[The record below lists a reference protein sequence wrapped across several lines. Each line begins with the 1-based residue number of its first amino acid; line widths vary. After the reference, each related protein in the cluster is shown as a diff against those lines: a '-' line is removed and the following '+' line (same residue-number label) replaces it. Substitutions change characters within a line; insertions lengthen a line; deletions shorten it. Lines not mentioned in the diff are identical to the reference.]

1 MDEAKNLHAL
11 PTQEKWIK
19 LSNNEV
25 KHIFMYYILIFLASL
40 ALCVFLISSLFPPED
55 KGIELDCL
63 ILFSFTFGLLGSIF
77 YYIRKLYKSCI
88 QLLIDTDGEASSIA
102 GLGAKIYFYLRP
114 IMGAVLS
121 FIIILG
127 IYGGFFFLQ
136 DQPSINE
143 EKFLIFSAI
152 FSFIIG
158 FSNGKIIVRLD
169 SSSEKIAELIKFTKE
184 P

>member
-1 MDEAKNLHAL
+1 
-11 PTQEKWIK
+11 
-19 LSNNEV
+19 
-25 KHIFMYYILIFLASL
+25 
-40 ALCVFLISSLFPPED
+40 
-55 KGIELDCL
+55 
-63 ILFSFTFGLLGSIF
+63 
-77 YYIRKLYKSCI
+77 
-88 QLLIDTDGEASSIA
+88 
-102 GLGAKIYFYLRP
+102 
-114 IMGAVLS
+114 MGAVLS